1 MTIAV
6 SEENIHKYVLNRNEV
21 ERKFTRG
28 SGNGGQNRNKVETV
42 VVLTHV
48 PTGLIIRCE
57 EHRTQGKNE
66 ETAWKRL
73 EEKLNE
79 ISNNALIKKD
89 KDDRFEQIGYGNR
102 NDKKRT
108 YRIQDGFVIDH
119 ITEKKITVKELYK
132 GNIKLLHSSN
142 I

>member
-1 MTIAV
+1 MTIEI
-6 SEENIHKYVLNRNEV
+6 SEESNYKFVLNRNDV
-21 ERKFTRG
+21 ERQYTRG

-42 VVLTHV
+42 VVLTHI

-66 ETAWKRL
+66 EMAWKRL
-73 EEKLNE
+73 EDKLNKINNDKLKE
-79 ISNNALIKKD
+79 INKINI
-89 KDDRFEQIGYGNR
+89 FEQIGYGGR
-102 NDKKRT
+102 NGKKRT
-108 YRIQDGFVIDH
+108 YRVQDGYVIDH
-119 ITEKKITVKELYK
+119 ITERKISIKDLYK